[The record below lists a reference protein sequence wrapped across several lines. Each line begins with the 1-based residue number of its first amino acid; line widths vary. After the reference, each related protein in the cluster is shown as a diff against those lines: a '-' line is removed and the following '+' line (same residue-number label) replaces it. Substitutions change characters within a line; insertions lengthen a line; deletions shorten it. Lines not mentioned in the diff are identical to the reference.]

1 MIIRNGPI
9 LDRYSGNG
17 RLGLTSQG
25 APETGDIPNAM
36 KKPTSI
42 PVSHESL
49 EYAPTA
55 GTKVLTWLQE
65 RRIEGRNFVLLS
77 RIFIILSTAKVKK
90 VSIPMRL
97 DTFRG

>member
-55 GTKVLTWLQE
+55 GTKVSIWLKNDGL
-65 RRIEGRNFVLLS
+65 RVGTSSCCRASL
-77 RIFIILSTAKVKK
+77 
-90 VSIPMRL
+90 
-97 DTFRG
+97 